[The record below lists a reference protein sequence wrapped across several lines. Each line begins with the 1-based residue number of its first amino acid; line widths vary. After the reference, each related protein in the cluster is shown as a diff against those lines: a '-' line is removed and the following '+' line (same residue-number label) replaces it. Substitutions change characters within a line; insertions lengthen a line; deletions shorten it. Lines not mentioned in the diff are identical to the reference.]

1 MKPKVDA
8 LTELF
13 VDGTLAALFLAGAI
27 YFLLRTFR
35 RNRAENGRAEDERG
49 DDENDGGRPGGRR
62 W

>member
-1 MKPKVDA
+1 MKHKVDA

-13 VDGTLAALFLAGAI
+13 VDVTLGALFIAGAI

-35 RNRAENGRAEDERG
+35 RNRADDGGG
-49 DDENDGGRPGGRR
+49 DDEHDGDRTGGRR

>member
-13 VDGTLAALFLAGAI
+13 VDGALGGLLLAGAI
-27 YFLLRTFR
+27 YLLLRTFR
-35 RNRAENGRAEDERG
+35 RNRAEDGRAEDDRG
-49 DDENDGGRPGGRR
+49 DDEHDDGRPGERR

>member
-13 VDGTLAALFLAGAI
+13 VDGTLGALFLAGAI

-35 RNRAENGRAEDERG
+35 RNRAQDRGADDADSDDER
-49 DDENDGGRPGGRR
+49 DDGRTGGRR